1 MDERKKLDIMEGD
14 AANIILNPQRRVC
27 PDFKPAI
34 PPIQQVQEDCLGLE
48 IEKPL
53 SPDQKKKK
61 LKELIAAALVMS
73 RNKSFPEA
81 VRARFLDKVAKYE
94 KELSTL

>member
-1 MDERKKLDIMEGD
+1 M
-14 AANIILNPQRRVC
+14 
-27 PDFKPAI
+27 
-34 PPIQQVQEDCLGLE
+34 GLE